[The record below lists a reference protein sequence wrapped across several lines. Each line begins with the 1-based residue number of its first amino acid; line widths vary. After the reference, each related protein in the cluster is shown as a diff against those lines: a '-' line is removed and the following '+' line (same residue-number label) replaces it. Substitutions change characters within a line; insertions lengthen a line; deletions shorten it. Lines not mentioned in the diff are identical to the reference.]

1 MISTPFGPEFHGGS
15 RLFLSHWI
23 VISWRFVYIGYFF
36 FVFVRSFSADLIDY
50 EIPFMYLHV
59 GVLCSH
65 FSLGTRRVCLFRS
78 LFIVWDCSTTIPLRD
93 WFLSF
98 IIKKFLSLVS
108 LNCFSSFTKK
118 FLVCL

>member
-59 GVLCSH
+59 GVLCRL
-65 FSLGTRRVCLFRS
+65 SLDWRS
-78 LFIVWDCSTTIPLRD
+78 LPVR
-93 WFLSF
+93 FLGY
-98 IIKKFLSLVS
+98 
-108 LNCFSSFTKK
+108 
-118 FLVCL
+118 